1 MTIVVSA
8 RHQRDGSIYS
18 EANPD
23 VLGLTCHDY
32 CHDDPDDLED
42 QDLTTIARAEACG
55 SVLIPRRRI

>member
-23 VLGLTCHDY
+23 VLGLTCDDY
-32 CHDDPDDLED
+32 CLDDHDHF
-42 QDLTTIARAEACG
+42 QDLTTIAWRAEACG